1 MKSLAVYK
9 TFHAELFLAMQG
21 LADLRDQLDQIRHDR
36 EQDRSGPRLQLG
48 VHGKCM

>member
-9 TFHAELFLAMQG
+9 TFHAELFLAMQS
-21 LADLRDQLDQIRHDR
+21 LADLRGMIRHDR

-48 VHGKCM
+48 VHGKCV